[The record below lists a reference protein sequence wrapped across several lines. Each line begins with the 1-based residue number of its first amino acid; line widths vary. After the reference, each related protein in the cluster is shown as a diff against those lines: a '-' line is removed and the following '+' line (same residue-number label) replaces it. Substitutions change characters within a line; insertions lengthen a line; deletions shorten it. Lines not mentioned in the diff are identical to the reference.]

1 MVSIGYLG
9 WSMSLRL
16 FFSQAVRLQLERW
29 GIDNVNDL
37 IVDETVDEF
46 DPPKPSTTPIPE
58 QPNIDP
64 NMNLDPNKNE
74 DPRNQNNPPGSRKP
88 PNEPHTPPPE
98 PLNPPQDPRG
108 FERPKKPQQPSP
120 PPHDGGQPQDPRG
133 QPIEPTVPPEQKPP
147 HSDPHDPRTHQQP
160 PNRDNH
166 PPFIPDVPNTV
177 FDGGYDYPN
186 PNDKPIKRPP
196 PPPPPVPPPP
206 PPPTHLPPA
215 PPPPIGGY
223 IPTFIHF
230 NDIDGFWRSTAMQQQ
245 PPVAVSTISFLI
257 HNQRWEIFV
266 FFAIS
271 AVWKWITVQW
281 MKIYCVVQAN
291 KAGTQF

>member
-1 MVSIGYLG
+1 M
-9 WSMSLRL
+9 MLRL
-16 FFSQAVRLQLERW
+16 FSSQAVRLQLERW

-58 QPNIDP
+58 QPNNDPTMNQDP
-64 NMNLDPNKNE
+64 NMHE
-74 DPRNQNNPPGSRKP
+74 DPRNQKNPPGTRKP
-88 PNEPHTPPPE
+88 SNEPHNPPPE

-108 FERPKKPQQPSP
+108 FEKPKKPSQPP
-120 PPHDGGQPQDPRG
+120 PPHDGVQPQDPRG
-133 QPIEPTVPPEQKPP
+133 QPNEPTVPPEQKPP
-147 HSDPHDPRTHQQP
+147 HSDPHDPRIHQQP

-186 PNDKPIKRPP
+186 PNDKPIKPP
-196 PPPPPVPPPP
+196 PPPPVPPVPPPP
-206 PPPTHLPPA
+206 PPPAHIPPTA
-215 PPPPIGGY
+215 PPPIGGY

-230 NDIDGFWRSTAMQQQ
+230 NDIDGFWRSTVMQQQ

-257 HNQRWEIFV
+257 HNQR
-266 FFAIS
+266 
-271 AVWKWITVQW
+271 
-281 MKIYCVVQAN
+281 
-291 KAGTQF
+291 